1 MPRFRRTGLNIV
13 RKKRHDGSVI
23 EYFYDRATKKF
34 LGHTREA
41 ALERLNFQD
50 PLTEAGIV
58 PGSISALIVDYLAD
72 EEAQSRLRAS
82 TRRLYRGYLDRM
94 RDDWGDIAARAI
106 TRQEIMAIKK
116 RMLGTPRKA
125 NQILSLLQILLA
137 RAKDQGIVSE
147 NVAER
152 FGRLRIPSRVQI
164 WSYEMEDAF
173 VERARPTLQL
183 AYMLLLYTVQRP
195 SDVLSMDA
203 SLISERNGRLF
214 IALRQSKTGTLLD
227 VPIHER
233 LASRIRERMRQIEQ
247 ETPGR
252 TGRRVGRTGSPA
264 PRLLVPSPTG
274 RPWARRNFSRAWDQV
289 VRQMA
294 FSTAKQLFKE
304 GLTKD
309 EVRAHLQENH
319 RQRRDLRRTGIV
331 RLAEAGATTPQ
342 IASISGHGI
351 DYCQR
356 IIDTYLPRRTEVAI
370 AGMQLWERHQD
381 RKISKV
387 VSIAATRGRLG

>member
-137 RAKDQGIVSE
+137 RAKDLDVVDLTTE
-147 NVAER
+147 
-152 FGRLRIPSRVQI
+152 
-164 WSYEMEDAF
+164 
-173 VERARPTLQL
+173 LQ
-183 AYMLLLYTVQRP
+183 
-195 SDVLSMDA
+195 VLKQ
-203 SLISERNGRLF
+203 
-214 IALRQSKTGTLLD
+214 ALRNTVLFCHRA
-227 VPIHER
+227 P
-233 LASRIRERMRQIEQ
+233 LARIISRSTRDRIQCN
-247 ETPGR
+247 
-252 TGRRVGRTGSPA
+252 TGSVAVRSSQKSSCVPA
-264 PRLLVPSPTG
+264 AT
-274 RPWARRNFSRAWDQV
+274 ARR
-289 VRQMA
+289 
-294 FSTAKQLFKE
+294 
-304 GLTKD
+304 
-309 EVRAHLQENH
+309 
-319 RQRRDLRRTGIV
+319 
-331 RLAEAGATTPQ
+331 
-342 IASISGHGI
+342 
-351 DYCQR
+351 
-356 IIDTYLPRRTEVAI
+356 
-370 AGMQLWERHQD
+370 
-381 RKISKV
+381 
-387 VSIAATRGRLG
+387 

>member
-1 MPRFRRTGLNIV
+1 
-13 RKKRHDGSVI
+13 
-23 EYFYDRATKKF
+23 
-34 LGHTREA
+34 
-41 ALERLNFQD
+41 
-50 PLTEAGIV
+50 
-58 PGSISALIVDYLAD
+58 
-72 EEAQSRLRAS
+72 
-82 TRRLYRGYLDRM
+82 
-94 RDDWGDIAARAI
+94 
-106 TRQEIMAIKK
+106 
-116 RMLGTPRKA
+116 
-125 NQILSLLQILLA
+125 
-137 RAKDQGIVSE
+137 
-147 NVAER
+147 
-152 FGRLRIPSRVQI
+152 
-164 WSYEMEDAF
+164 MEDAF

-247 ETPGR
+247 ETADR
-252 TGRRVGRTGSPA
+252 TGRRVGRTGSHA

>member
-1 MPRFRRTGLNIV
+1 MPRSRRTGLNVV
-13 RKKRHDGSVI
+13 RKKRSDGSVI

-41 ALERLNFQD
+41 ALERLSFQD
-50 PLTEAGIV
+50 PVTEAGIV
-58 PGSISALIVDYLAD
+58 PGSIAALIVDYLGD
-72 EEAQSRLRAS
+72 EEVQGRLRES

-94 RDDWGDIAARAI
+94 RDDWGDIPARAI
-106 TRQEIMAIKK
+106 TRQEVKAIKK
-116 RMLGTPRKA
+116 RMRGTPRKA

-137 RAKDQGIVSE
+137 RAKEQGIVTE

-152 FGRLRIPSRVQI
+152 FGRLHIASRVQI

-173 VERARPTLQL
+173 LVRARPSLQL

-203 SLISERNGRLF
+203 SRISERDGRLF
-214 IALRQSKTGTLLD
+214 IALQQSKTGTLLD
-227 VPIHER
+227 VPVHER
-233 LASRIRERMRQIEQ
+233 LAGMLRERMRQIER
-247 ETPGR
+247 EAISSPVNL
-252 TGRRVGRTGSPA
+252 VGRIGRQSPK
-264 PRLLVPSPTG
+264 LLVPSPTG
-274 RPWARRNFSRAWDQV
+274 KKWARRNFCRAWDQIIA
-289 VRQMA
+289 RMA
-294 FSTAKQLFKE
+294 QGAARQLFREGFSKE
-304 GLTKD
+304 
-309 EVRAHLQENH
+309 EVREQLAESH

-356 IIDTYLPRRTEVAI
+356 IIDTYLPRRTEVAV
-370 AGMQLWERHQD
+370 AGMQLWEQHQQ
-381 RKISKV
+381 RETSKV